1 LRLAPRPLLA
11 AFDGAPS
18 GGGDEPVTSRVH
30 PALSL
35 PEHLLVGGRR
45 LTLLQRCAIAVLLAI
60 LALAAQ
66 ALLRGLVDSAY
77 YPVYLASVAVS
88 AWLGG
93 LVPGLLTAGAVTAG
107 AFLTTAG
114 LAAGDWAMSL
124 LSGGGVAWLV
134 AFLLAARRRAER
146 SAARAGRM
154 HALNQALGPALA
166 PGEVARAVVGHAV
179 EALQAAGGGV
189 ALAGQAALLHAEG
202 SLKDRAR
209 SPLIDEVLQD
219 GLPRFHSDAL
229 GSAAVLPLLTST
241 RPLGVLELAFSY
253 RRRFGRD
260 DRVYMLALAG
270 QGARAL
276 ERSLLYEAERAA
288 RRNAEEAGERLAF
301 LAQASE
307 VLGSTLDYRT
317 TLATVA
323 RLAVPRLADW
333 CAVDVIDDGRLR
345 RLAIAHTDPAR
356 VDEVW
361 EMSRRYAELPADP
374 VPRAIATG
382 QPQLVPVIP
391 DKLLRAFARD
401 PEHLER
407 LRLFGLRS
415 LLIVPLRARGR
426 ALGALTFVMAESG
439 RQYSDADLPLAE
451 DLARRAALAVDN
463 ARLYEEAE
471 GALHARKESLALLDT
486 VFGGA
491 PVGLAFVDRELRFVR
506 VNDAL
511 AGLAGGG
518 GDLLGRTPAEA
529 LGPAGEWLE
538 SSFRQVLESGMPVL
552 EREIRTGNDGR
563 EFVALASFYPVSGR
577 DGNVEWVGAVV
588 LDVTERRRADEL
600 LMQSQRM
607 EAVAKVAGGVAHEVN
622 NMMTVIT
629 GFTGFLHDT
638 LEPGDVRIADVAE
651 IRKAADR
658 AAGITRQLLAY
669 SRQQVLQPRALDLG
683 LLLKGCLPVLERLVG
698 TTIRVR
704 SRIDPGVPLVRA
716 DPAQLEQVLVNLA
729 LNAKDAT
736 ARGGELAIEIGP
748 AMLTAQGAEPGRPAV
763 PAGRYARIVVRD
775 SGHGMDAETRARAF
789 EPFFTT
795 KRPGEGTGLGLATVY
810 GIVKQ
815 SDGFI
820 WCYSE
825 PDRGTSFE
833 IFLPERLGLA
843 PTPERRAAMP
853 AVQGGGETVLVVEDE
868 EPVRRMAAR
877 TLSSRGYRVLEA
889 ADGVQALAREPEWGP
904 IHLLVTDVVMPG
916 MGGRELAAALL
927 ARRPGLRLLY
937 ISGYTDDEVT
947 RRGLL
952 DAGAPF
958 LEKPFE
964 PEGLARRVREVLEA
978 PSR

>member
-1 LRLAPRPLLA
+1 
-11 AFDGAPS
+11 
-18 GGGDEPVTSRVH
+18 VTSRVH
-30 PALSL
+30 PALHL
-35 PEHLLVGGRR
+35 PDQHPAGGRR
-45 LTLLQRCAIAVLLAI
+45 LTLLQRCAVALL
-60 LALAAQ
+60 LSMFALAAQ
-66 ALLRGLVDSAY
+66 ALVRPHLDSAY

-93 LVPGLLTAGAVTAG
+93 LIPGLLTAAAVTAG
-107 AFLTTAG
+107 AFLPAAN
-114 LAAGDWAMSL
+114 LAAGDWVMSL
-124 LSGGGVAWLV
+124 VSGGGVAWLV

-146 SAARAGRM
+146 SAARAGRI
-154 HALNQALGPALA
+154 HALNQALGPALS

-179 EALQAAGGGV
+179 EALQAGGGAV
-189 ALAGQAALLHAEG
+189 TLADETGILHAEG
-202 SLKDRAR
+202 SLGGGGRT
-209 SPLIDEVLQD
+209 PLMAEVLQD
-219 GLPRFHSDAL
+219 GLPRFSSDAA
-229 GSAAVLPLLTST
+229 SSVAVLPLLTST
-241 RPLGVLELAFSY
+241 RPLGALELRFPY
-253 RRRFGRD
+253 RRRFGRE
-260 DRVYMLALAG
+260 DRGYMLALAG

-307 VLGSTLDYRT
+307 VLGSSLDYKT

-333 CAVDVIDDGRLR
+333 CAVDVLDQGRLK

-374 VPRAIATG
+374 VPHTIASG
-382 QPQLVPVIP
+382 QPHLVPEIP
-391 DKLLRAFARD
+391 DQLLRAFARD
-401 PEHLER
+401 ADHLER
-407 LRLFGLRS
+407 LRRFGLRS
-415 LLIVPLRARGR
+415 LLIVPLPVRNRV
-426 ALGALTFVMAESG
+426 LGAITFVMAESG
-439 RQYSDADLPLAE
+439 RRYSEADLPLAQ

-463 ARLYEEAE
+463 ARLFEEAE
-471 GALHARKESLALLDT
+471 SALHTRNETLALLDT

-511 AGLAGGG
+511 AGLVGAGSG
-518 GDLLGRTPAEA
+518 LLGRTPAEV
-529 LGPAGEWLE
+529 LGGAGEWLE
-538 SSFRQVLESGMPVL
+538 TSFRRVLETGQPVL
-552 EREIRTGNDGR
+552 EREVRASPDGR
-563 EFVALASFYPVSGR
+563 DLIALASFYPVPGR
-577 DGNVEWVGAVV
+577 EGVVDWVGAVV
-588 LDVTERRRADEL
+588 LDVTEQRRADEL
-600 LMQSQRM
+600 VVQSQRM

-629 GFTGFLHDT
+629 GFSGFLQEALGPGDT
-638 LEPGDVRIADVAE
+638 LLADVAE
-651 IRKAADR
+651 IRKAAER

-669 SRQQVLQPRALDLG
+669 SRQQVLQPKAIDLG
-683 LLLKGCLPVLERLVG
+683 RLVESRVPMLERLVG
-698 TTIRVR
+698 PGIRIGWRV
-704 SRIDPGVPLVRA
+704 DPAVPLVRA
-716 DPAQLEQVLVNLA
+716 DPAQLEQVLMNLA
-729 LNAKDAT
+729 LNARDAMPG
-736 ARGGELAIEIGP
+736 GGELTVEIAP
-748 AMLTAQGAEPGRPAV
+748 AMLQAEAAEPGRPAV
-763 PAGRYARIVVRD
+763 PAGRYARIAVHDTGV
-775 SGHGMDAETRARAF
+775 GMSAETRARAF

-825 PDRGTSFE
+825 PGRGTTFE
-833 IFLPERLGLA
+833 IFLPERVGLPDAAEPQPAASVA
-843 PTPERRAAMP
+843 P
-853 AVQGGGETVLVVEDE
+853 GGGETVLVVEDE
-868 EPVRRMAAR
+868 EAVRRMAAR

-889 ADGVQALAREPEWGP
+889 SDAAQALAREPEWGP
-904 IHLLVTDVVMPG
+904 IDLLVTDVVMPG
-916 MGGRELAAALL
+916 IGGRELAAALL

-964 PEGLARRVREVLEA
+964 AEGLARRVREVLEA
-978 PSR
+978 PPR

>member
-1 LRLAPRPLLA
+1 
-11 AFDGAPS
+11 
-18 GGGDEPVTSRVH
+18 VTSRVR
-30 PALSL
+30 PALNL
-35 PEHLLVGGRR
+35 PEHLPVGGRR
-45 LTLLQRCAIAVLLAI
+45 LTLLQRSALSLLLAL

-66 ALLRGLVDSAY
+66 ALLRGHLDSAY
-77 YPVYLASVAVS
+77 YPIYLAAVAVS

-93 LVPGLLTAGAVTAG
+93 LVPGLLTACAVTVG
-107 AFLTTAG
+107 AFVPAVG
-114 LAAGDWAMSL
+114 LLAGDWAMSL

-154 HALNQALGPALA
+154 HALNQALGPDLTPA
-166 PGEVARAVVGHAV
+166 EVASAVVSHAV

-189 ALAGQAALLHAEG
+189 ALAGQSALLHREG
-202 SLKDRAR
+202 SLQESNH
-209 SPLIDEVLQD
+209 SPLTEEVLQS
-219 GLPRFHSDAL
+219 GLPRFESAPG
-229 GSAAVLPLLTST
+229 GSVAVLPLLTST
-241 RPLGVLELAFSY
+241 RPLGVLELEFSY
-253 RRRFGRD
+253 RRRFARD

-288 RRNAEEAGERLAF
+288 RRNAEDAGERLAF

-307 VLGSTLDYRT
+307 VLGSSLDYKA

-333 CAVDVIDDGRLR
+333 CAVDIMDDGRLR

-374 VPRAIATG
+374 VPHAIATG

-391 DKLLRAFARD
+391 DQLLRAFARD
-401 PEHLER
+401 PDHLER
-407 LRLFGLRS
+407 LRVFGLRS
-415 LLIVPLRARGR
+415 LLIVPLRARSR
-426 ALGALTFVMAESG
+426 ALGAITFVMAESG
-439 RQYSDADLPLAE
+439 RQYSEADLPLAE

-471 GALHARKESLALLDT
+471 GALHARKDSLALLDT

-491 PVGLAFVDRELRFVR
+491 PVGLAFVDREGRFVR

-511 AGLAGGG
+511 AALTGGV
-518 GDLLGRTPAEA
+518 DLLGRTAAEA
-529 LGPAGEWLE
+529 LGPAGEWLDAP
-538 SSFRQVLESGMPVL
+538 FRQVLESGAPVL
-552 EREIRTGNDGR
+552 EREIRTGQDGR
-563 EFVALASFYPVSGR
+563 ELIALASFYPVAGR
-577 DGNVEWVGAVV
+577 DGTVEWVGAVV

-622 NMMTVIT
+622 NMMTVIN
-629 GFTGFLHDT
+629 GFTGFLHET
-638 LEPGDVRIADVAE
+638 FEPGDLRIADVSE

-669 SRQQVLQPRALDLG
+669 SRQQVLQPRALELG
-683 LLLKGCLPVLERLVG
+683 VLLKGSLPVLERLVG
-698 TTIRVR
+698 TQIRVR
-704 SRIDPGVPLVRA
+704 CQVQSGVPLVRA
-716 DPAQLEQVLVNLA
+716 DPAQLEQVLVNLT
-729 LNAKDAT
+729 LNAKDAMPG
-736 ARGGELAIEIGP
+736 GGEFAIEVAP
-748 AMLTAQGAEPGRPAV
+748 AMLTEQAAEPGRPAV

-775 SGHGMDAETRARAF
+775 SGHGMDPETRARAF

-833 IFLPERLGLA
+833 IFLPERVGLA
-843 PTPERRAAMP
+843 PSPQSRPVTPAAH
-853 AVQGGGETVLVVEDE
+853 GGGETVLVVEDE

-889 ADGVQALAREPEWGP
+889 ADAEQALAREPEWGP

-916 MGGRELAAALL
+916 MGGRELATALL
-927 ARRPGLRLLY
+927 GRRPGLKLLY
-937 ISGYTDDEVT
+937 ISGYTDDEVI

-964 PEGLARRVREVLEA
+964 AEGLARRVREVLGT
-978 PSR
+978 PSS

>member
-1 LRLAPRPLLA
+1 VSPFSRRSQE
-11 AFDGAPS
+11 APS
-18 GGGDEPVTSRVH
+18 GGGDEPVTSRAH
-30 PALSL
+30 PALNL
-35 PEHLLVGGRR
+35 PEQLPVGGRR
-45 LTLLQRCAIAVLLAI
+45 LTVLQRCAVAALLAT

-66 ALLRGLVDSAY
+66 ALLRGRVDSAH
-77 YPVYLASVAVS
+77 YPVYLAAVAVS

-93 LVPGLLTAGAVTAG
+93 LLPGLLTAAMVTAG
-107 AFLTTAG
+107 TVLYASG
-114 LAAGDWAMSL
+114 LGAGDWVMSL

-179 EALQAAGGGV
+179 EALQASGGGV
-189 ALAGQAALLHAEG
+189 RLAERTTLLHVEG
-202 SLKDRAR
+202 SLETGVR
-209 SPLIDEVLQD
+209 SPLIEEVLQD
-219 GLPRFHSDAL
+219 GLPRFQTDAG
-229 GSAAVLPLLTST
+229 GSVAVLPLLTST
-241 RPLGVLELAFSY
+241 RPLGVLELEFSH
-253 RRRFGRD
+253 RRRFGRE
-260 DRVYMLALAG
+260 DRIYMLALAG

-307 VLGSTLDYRT
+307 VLGSSLDYKS

-333 CAVDVIDDGRLR
+333 CAVDVMDEGRLR

-356 VDEVW
+356 VNEVW
-361 EMSRRYAELPADP
+361 EMSRRYAELPVDP
-374 VPRAIATG
+374 VPDVIATA
-382 QPQLVPVIP
+382 QPRLVPVIP
-391 DKLLRAFARD
+391 DQLLRAFARD
-401 PEHLER
+401 SEHLER
-407 LRLFGLRS
+407 LRVFGLRS
-415 LLIVPLRARGR
+415 LLIVPLRARNR
-426 ALGALTFVMAESG
+426 VLGAITFVMAESG
-439 RQYSDADLPLAE
+439 RQYSEADLPLAE

-471 GALHARKESLALLDT
+471 GALHARQESLALLDT

-506 VNDAL
+506 VNHAL
-511 AGLAGGG
+511 AALTGRQ

-529 LGPAGEWLE
+529 LGSAGEWLE
-538 SSFRQVLESGMPVL
+538 ASFRQVLESQAPVL
-552 EREIRTGNDGR
+552 EREVRTDSDGR
-563 EFVALASFYPVSGR
+563 EVIALGSFYPVAGR
-577 DGNVEWVGAVV
+577 DGSVEWVGAVV

-622 NMMTVIT
+622 NMMTVIS
-629 GFTGFLHDT
+629 GFTGFLHET
-638 LEPGDVRIADVAE
+638 LEPGDVRITDVAE

-669 SRQQVLQPRALDLG
+669 SRQQVLQPRAIELG
-683 LLLKGCLPVLERLVG
+683 LLLKGTLPVLERLVG
-698 TTIRVR
+698 NEIRIR
-704 SRIDPGVPLVRA
+704 CRIDPGVPLVRA

-729 LNAKDAT
+729 LNARDAMP
-736 ARGGELAIEIGP
+736 AGGELAVEVAP
-748 AMLTAQGAEPGRPAV
+748 STLTEQAAEPGRPDV

-815 SDGFI
+815 SEGFI

-833 IFLPERLGLA
+833 IFLPERVGLA
-843 PTPERRAAMP
+843 PAPQTRPVTLAP
-853 AVQGGGETVLVVEDE
+853 QGGGETVLVVEDE
-868 EPVRRMAAR
+868 EPVRRMAVR

-889 ADGVQALAREPEWGP
+889 GDAEQALALEPGWGP
-904 IHLLVTDVVMPG
+904 IQLLVTDVVMPG

-927 ARRPGLRLLY
+927 GRRPGLKLLY

-964 PEGLARRVREVLEA
+964 AEGLARRVREVLGA
-978 PSR
+978 PSG

>member
-1 LRLAPRPLLA
+1 M
-11 AFDGAPS
+11 
-18 GGGDEPVTSRVH
+18 TSRVH
-30 PALSL
+30 PTLNL
-35 PEHLLVGGRR
+35 PEHLPVGGRR
-45 LTLLQRCAIAVLLAI
+45 LTLLQRCVVAALLAM

-66 ALLRGLVDSAY
+66 ALLRGHVDSAY

-93 LVPGLLTAGAVTAG
+93 LIPGILTAAVVTAG
-107 AFLTTAG
+107 TFLSARG
-114 LAAGDWAMSL
+114 LAAGDWLMSV

-166 PGEVARAVVGHAV
+166 PREVAHAVVGHAV

-189 ALAGQAALLHAEG
+189 VLAGQTGLLHGEG
-202 SLKDRAR
+202 SLEQRTR
-209 SPLIDEVLQD
+209 SPLVDEVLQD
-219 GLPRFHSDAL
+219 GLPRFESTAD
-229 GSAAVLPLLTST
+229 GSLAVLPLLTST
-241 RPLGVLELAFSY
+241 RPLGVLELDFSY

-276 ERSLLYEAERAA
+276 ERSLLYDAERAA

-301 LAQASE
+301 LARASE
-307 VLGSTLDYRT
+307 VLGSSLDYKA

-323 RLAVPRLADW
+323 RLAVPHLADW

-374 VPRAIATG
+374 VPHAIASG

-391 DKLLRAFARD
+391 DQLLRAFARD
-401 PEHLER
+401 SDHLER
-407 LRLFGLRS
+407 LRVFGLRS
-415 LLIVPLRARGR
+415 LLIVPLRARSR
-426 ALGALTFVMAESG
+426 VLGAITFVMAESG
-439 RQYSDADLPLAE
+439 RQYSEADLPLAE

-463 ARLYEEAE
+463 ARLYQEAE

-486 VFGGA
+486 VFGAA
-491 PVGLAFVDRELRFVR
+491 PVGLAFVDREARFVR
-506 VNDAL
+506 LNDAL
-511 AGLAGGG
+511 AALAGGG
-518 GDLLGRTPAEA
+518 ELLGRTPAEA
-529 LGPAGEWLE
+529 LGQAGEWLE
-538 SSFRQVLESGMPVL
+538 TSFRQVLASGAPVL
-552 EREIRTGNDGR
+552 DREIRTSHDGR
-563 EFVALASFYPVSGR
+563 ELIALASFYPVSGR
-577 DGNVEWVGAVV
+577 GGGVELVGAVV

-600 LMQSQRM
+600 VMQSQRM

-622 NMMTVIT
+622 NMMTVIN
-629 GFTGFLHDT
+629 GFTGFLHESF
-638 LEPGDVRIADVAE
+638 EPNDARIADVAE

-669 SRQQVLQPRALDLG
+669 SRQQVMQPRALHLG
-683 LLLKGCLPVLERLVG
+683 RLLQGSLPVLQRLVG
-698 TTIRVR
+698 QGIRVR
-704 SRIDPGVPLVRA
+704 SQVHSAVPLVRA

-729 LNAKDAT
+729 LNAKDAMP
-736 ARGGELAIEIGP
+736 AGGELAIEVEP
-748 AMLTAQGAEPGRPAV
+748 SMLTEQAAEPGRPAV
-763 PAGRYARIVVRD
+763 PAGRYARIAVRD

-825 PDRGTSFE
+825 PERGTTFE

-843 PTPERRAAMP
+843 PTPLSRPAAP
-853 AVQGGGETVLVVEDE
+853 APQGGGETVLVVEDE

-877 TLSSRGYRVLEA
+877 TLSSRGYHVLEA
-889 ADGVQALAREPEWGP
+889 GDGVQALAREPEWGV
-904 IHLLVTDVVMPG
+904 IDLLVTDVVMPG

-927 ARRPGLRLLY
+927 ARRPGLKLLY
-937 ISGYTDDEVT
+937 MSGYTDDEVT

-964 PEGLARRVREVLEA
+964 AEGLARRVREVLMT
-978 PSR
+978 PSG

>member
-1 LRLAPRPLLA
+1 MT
-11 AFDGAPS
+11 F
-18 GGGDEPVTSRVH
+18 RVH
-30 PALSL
+30 PALNL
-35 PEHLLVGGRR
+35 PENLPLGGRR
-45 LTLLQRCAIAVLLAI
+45 LTLLQRCAIAALLAM

-66 ALLRGLVDSAY
+66 ALLRGLVDSTY
-77 YPVYLASVAVS
+77 YPVYLASVALS

-107 AFLTTAG
+107 AFFSSGG
-114 LAAGDWAMSL
+114 LAAGDWFMSL

-146 SAARAGRM
+146 TAARAGRM

-166 PGEVARAVVGHAV
+166 PVEVARAVVGHAV
-179 EALQAAGGGV
+179 EALQAAGGAV
-189 ALAGQAALLHAEG
+189 ALEGQPALLHREG
-202 SLKDRAR
+202 SLTDETR
-209 SPLIDEVLQD
+209 SPLIDQVLQD
-219 GLPRFHSDAL
+219 GLPRFHSDAG
-229 GSAAVLPLLTST
+229 GSLAVLPLLTST
-241 RPLGVLELAFSY
+241 RPLGALQLEFSY
-253 RRRFGRD
+253 PRRFGRE

-276 ERSLLYEAERAA
+276 ERSLLYQAERAA
-288 RRNAEEAGERLAF
+288 RHNAEEAGERLAF

-307 VLGSTLDYRT
+307 VLGSSLDYKT

-333 CAVDVIDDGRLR
+333 CAVDVMDDGRLR

-356 VDEVW
+356 ADEVW

-374 VPRAIATG
+374 VPRAISTG
-382 QPQLVPVIP
+382 QPQLVPIIP
-391 DKLLRAFARD
+391 DQLLRAFARD

-415 LLIVPLRARGR
+415 LLIVPLRARNR
-426 ALGALTFVMAESG
+426 VLGAITFVMAESG
-439 RQYSDADLPLAE
+439 RQYSEADLPLAE

-529 LGPAGEWLE
+529 LGPAGQWLE
-538 SSFRQVLESGMPVL
+538 ASFRQVLESGAPVL
-552 EREIRTGNDGR
+552 EREIRTGQDGR
-563 EFVALASFYPVSGR
+563 ELIALASFYPVSGR
-577 DGNVEWVGAVV
+577 DSSVEWVGAVV

-622 NMMTVIT
+622 NMKTVIT

-638 LEPGDVRIADVAE
+638 LEPGDARIADVTE

-669 SRQQVLQPRALDLG
+669 SRQQVLQPRALELG
-683 LLLKGCLPVLERLVG
+683 LLLKGSLPVLERLVG
-698 TTIRVR
+698 TDVRVR
-704 SRIDPGVPLVRA
+704 CRVEAGVPLVRA

-729 LNAKDAT
+729 LNARDAMP
-736 ARGGELAIEIGP
+736 AGGELTIELAP
-748 AMLTAQGAEPGRPAV
+748 ATLTAQPAEPGRPEV

-775 SGHGMDAETRARAF
+775 SGHGMDAETRVRAF

-795 KRPGEGTGLGLATVY
+795 KRPGQGTGLGLATVY

-825 PDRGTSFE
+825 PDRGTTFE
-833 IFLPERLGLA
+833 IFLPERLGLV
-843 PTPERRAAMP
+843 PTPERQP
-853 AVQGGGETVLVVEDE
+853 AKPVAQGRGETVLVVEDE

-877 TLSSRGYRVLEA
+877 TLSARGYRVLEA
-889 ADGVQALAREPEWGP
+889 ADAAQALAREPEWGP

-916 MGGRELAAALL
+916 MGGRELAAVLL

-964 PEGLARRVREVLEA
+964 AEGLARRVREVLEE
-978 PSR
+978 PFR